1 MQCEYCG
8 KKIGLLAVRY
18 TWIDKA
24 NKKAM
29 HDACLKKYQN
39 EKTEHQEPAVEQPPL
54 SQEEVV
60 PTEKMTKSKL
70 LGVILLLITAG
81 FVISYF
87 YQRFVLRTPITLE
100 NGILQSVLYGVSLLV
115 GIELLTVKKKGI
127 YNTSLQISSI
137 ILIILYLIW
146 LVMIAF
152 AVSLW

>member
-1 MQCEYCG
+1 MKCEYCG

-39 EKTEHQEPAVEQPPL
+39 EKTEHQEPTVEQPPIQ
-54 SQEEVV
+54 QEEAV
-60 PTEKMTKSKL
+60 PTEKMKKSKL
-70 LGVILLLITAG
+70 LGTVLLLITAG

-100 NGILQSVLYGVSLLV
+100 KGILQSILYGFSLLV
-115 GIELLTVKKKGI
+115 GIELITVKKKGI
-127 YNTSLQISSI
+127 YNKTLQISGI
-137 ILIILYLIW
+137 ILIIIYLIW
-146 LVMIAF
+146 LAMIAF
-152 AVSLW
+152 AISLW